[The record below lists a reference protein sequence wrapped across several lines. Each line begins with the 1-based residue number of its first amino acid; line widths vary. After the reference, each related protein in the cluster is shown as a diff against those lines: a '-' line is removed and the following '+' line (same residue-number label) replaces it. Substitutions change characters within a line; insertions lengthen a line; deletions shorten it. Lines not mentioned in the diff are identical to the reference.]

1 MAAEG
6 DFSTILTEALL
17 AESYEQAATVP
28 NDDEDE
34 LLSQAILKAQF
45 DSLMEYQWAPDQE
58 RHRGQDA
65 TSNCRDVGNFSLG
78 TKGLDSGEF
87 TRHLQDMATNTLC
100 RACFMINVNATSKY
114 PSMHHSRDA
123 LALVAARGCRMCQF
137 FLKNIPERRNRLASH
152 RSAEV
157 GVDLERS
164 LMFYRSPDDSGGTR
178 TFFELLPIPG

>member
-1 MAAEG
+1 MAAER
-6 DFSTILTEALL
+6 DFSTIIMDALL

-28 NDDEDE
+28 NDDDDE
-34 LLSQAILKAQF
+34 LLSQAILKAQY

-65 TSNCRDVGNFSLG
+65 TSNFPAVDNSFLG
-78 TKGLDSGEF
+78 TKGLGLGEF

-100 RACFMINVNATSKY
+100 RACFMINVNTANKY

-123 LALVAARGCRMCQF
+123 LELVTARGCRMCQF
-137 FLKNIPERRNRLASH
+137 FLKNIPKGASH

-164 LMFYRSPDDSGGTR
+164 LMFYRSPDDSGGKR
-178 TFFELLPIPG
+178 TIFELLPIQS